1 LRYSLSIEA
10 RNNVR
15 VSGAGFFLKACAH
28 RVIAT
33 SYSD

>member
-1 LRYSLSIEA
+1 VPLARLQIAVYALS
-10 RNNVR
+10 
-15 VSGAGFFLKACAH
+15 GFLCAH